1 MKTTK
6 RSKKPGKALH
16 TFVSKVMPHIAH
28 GQVQGQVDAPP
39 EAVAAQRAQ
48 GFTSARRPL
57 PWTTTAE
64 GFPASVCSQTRPS
77 CSGCAQLR
85 APEDNSDLELLEQV
99 RQGETQVAKELEHLF
114 YEERL
119 RELGLVSLKKIGLWG
134 GLISVS
140 LWKEGAKRMD
150 LALLSSSEQQDTRAE
165 DKRTMGRKLCTGRST
180 WAWRRN
186 LYLYSA
192 GDWALQQIA

>member
-6 RSKKPGKALH
+6 RSKKPGKALP

-28 GQVQGQVDAPP
+28 GAVFGQVQGQVDAPP

-57 PWTTTAE
+57 PWTATAE

-99 RQGETQVAKELEHLF
+99 RQGETQVAKELEHLL

-119 RELGLVSLKKIGLWG
+119 RELGLVSLKKIGL
-134 GLISVS
+134 
-140 LWKEGAKRMD
+140 
-150 LALLSSSEQQDTRAE
+150 
-165 DKRTMGRKLCTGRST
+165 
-180 WAWRRN
+180 
-186 LYLYSA
+186 
-192 GDWALQQIA
+192 